1 MNPEKWKSVVV
12 PIESYLVLKDMAE
25 KERRTISGQFT
36 LILEKVTGNSIAVSK
51 APNHGPRRKDLHN
64 DDRCSCNRRFLCC
77 SPNRIGYVVRWVSG
91 PLVVLKGRRGTFT
104 LHHLVQ

>member
-51 APNHGPRRKDLHN
+51 APEPRAKK
-64 DDRCSCNRRFLCC
+64 
-77 SPNRIGYVVRWVSG
+77 
-91 PLVVLKGRRGTFT
+91 KGSS
-104 LHHLVQ
+104 

>member
-36 LILEKVTGNSIAVSK
+36 LILEKVTGNSITVNK
-51 APNHGPRRKDLHN
+51 APEPRAKK
-64 DDRCSCNRRFLCC
+64 
-77 SPNRIGYVVRWVSG
+77 
-91 PLVVLKGRRGTFT
+91 KGSS
-104 LHHLVQ
+104 